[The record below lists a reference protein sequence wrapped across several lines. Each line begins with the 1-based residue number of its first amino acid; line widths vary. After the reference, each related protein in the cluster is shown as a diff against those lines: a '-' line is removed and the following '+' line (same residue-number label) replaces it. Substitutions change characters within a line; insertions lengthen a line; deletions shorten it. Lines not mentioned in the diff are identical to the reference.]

1 MIPGR
6 EAKQKTTHSFTLVEL
21 LVTIAIIAILAGL
34 LLPALKSA
42 REKAQTIN
50 CLSNLKQIGTA
61 SASYSVDF
69 EGYVAPQNIGKGT
82 NYHWD
87 WQYGSRYLGYKV
99 ASSGYPIGPWPVFRC
114 PSNTTE
120 ILIDTNDKSNQ
131 RESYGLVFLIHGMEL
146 NGTVTPMLK
155 LNRYK
160 RPASTY
166 LIAET
171 DYHGWTDPANVA
183 VYKNSRIGESGT
195 DCKVLLSNSREVGPN
210 HANSGA
216 FLFLDG
222 HTGLR
227 KNWKNRYV
235 KTWWNTPTD
244 SGIANIT
251 ED

>member
-1 MIPGR
+1 MIPGKNKDLQSIR
-6 EAKQKTTHSFTLVEL
+6 IFTLVEL

-69 EGYVAPQNIGKGT
+69 EGYVVPQNVGKTT
-82 NYHWD
+82 NYLWD

-99 ASSGYPIGPWPVFRC
+99 ASSGYPTGPWPVFRC
-114 PSNTTE
+114 PSDTTE
-120 ILIDTNDKSNQ
+120 ILIGTSDKSNQ

-146 NGTVTPMLK
+146 NGTITPMLK

-171 DYHGWTDPANVA
+171 DYHGWTDPANAA
-183 VYKNSRIGESGT
+183 VYKTSRIGENGT
-195 DCKVLLSNSREVGPN
+195 DCKVIISHSFEVGPN

-235 KTWWNTPTD
+235 KAWWNTPFD

>member
-69 EGYVAPQNIGKGT
+69 EGYVAPQNIGRGT

-114 PSNTTE
+114 PSDTTE
-120 ILIDTNDKSNQ
+120 ILIGTSDKSNQ

-166 LIAET
+166 LIADCNLE
-171 DYHGWTDPANVA
+171 DAAMSAPVCGRSSNYA
-183 VYKNSRIGESGT
+183 VGGSIVYIDKGTRIGALHG
-195 DCKVLLSNSREVGPN
+195 KY
-210 HANSGA
+210 ANI
-216 FLFLDG
+216 LFLDG
-222 HTGLR
+222 HTGSR
-227 KNWKNRYV
+227 SFWNGRYQSSAY
-235 KTWWNTPTD
+235 TLE
-244 SGIANIT
+244 NII
-251 ED
+251 E